1 MSSYMYIVG
10 AGSHSHL
17 SVVGMRWRGLESYK
31 YTKDLLEMDSRKSGV
46 SLSGIPCELQGIQT
60 PLQADVWEEYLRT
73 HPDKDFCE
81 YLLSGIRRGF
91 RLGFDYCRSSCVKAK
106 SNMKSALEN
115 ATVVDEYI
123 AEEVKLGRVLGPVK
137 PESLPPVQVNRIG
150 VIPKSHQPDRW
161 RLIVDLSHPAGSS
174 VNDGID
180 PELCTL
186 RYTSVDEAI
195 RRVLQEGRATELAKL
210 DLQSAY
216 RMVPVDPVDR
226 LLLGMVW
233 RDELYVDAALPF
245 GLRSAPKIFN
255 AIADALQWI
264 MEARGSKVIHYLD
277 DFLLFGA
284 PGSKECLRSRMAIER
299 LCAELGVPIA
309 SHKTEGPSC
318 QLTFLGI
325 ELDSKALIARL
336 PEDKLHRLQMEIRR
350 WEDKSSCT
358 KRELLSLVSQL
369 QRACCVVRPGRTFL
383 RRMISLSKVAKELH
397 HHVRLNRGFKSDLQW
412 WASFLPVWNGSSMMG
427 GVHQYRYSA
436 TVTSDASGRWGCGA
450 YSSSGDWF
458 QLEWPEEWRE
468 VHITVKELLPVVV
481 AVAMWGKQWQGR
493 NIRCRCDNA
502 AVVAILN
509 TGSSKEERAMHLMRS
524 LFFVQAMFDISLFGE
539 HIPGAENGPADAL
552 SRGDARSFLS
562 QVRSARHEPTVVRVD
577 LRQALLLKRPDW
589 TSKSWRD
596 LLKSFLHEA

>member
-1 MSSYMYIVG
+1 
-10 AGSHSHL
+10 
-17 SVVGMRWRGLESYK
+17 
-31 YTKDLLEMDSRKSGV
+31 MDSKVSGV
-46 SLSGIPCELQGIQT
+46 SLSEIPSELQGVQT
-60 PLQADVWEEYLRT
+60 PLRADVWEKYLST
-73 HPDKDFCE
+73 HPDREFCE
-81 YLLSGIRRGF
+81 YLLSGIRKGF
-91 RLGFDYCRSSCVKAK
+91 RLGFEYRRASCVKAK

-115 ATVVDEYI
+115 ASVVDDYI

-150 VIPKSHQPDRW
+150 VIPKSHQPGKW

-195 RRVLQEGRATELAKL
+195 KRILQQGQEAQLAKL

-216 RMVPVDPVDR
+216 RIVPVDPVDR

-233 RDELYVDAALPF
+233 RDKLYLDAALPF

-264 MEARGSKVIHYLD
+264 MEARGIKVIHYLD

-284 PGSKECLRSRMAIER
+284 PGSEECLRSRQAMEK
-299 LCAELGVPIA
+299 LCEDLGVPIA
-309 SHKTEGPSC
+309 THKTEGPSC
-318 QLTFLGI
+318 RLTFLGI
-325 ELDSKALIARL
+325 ELDSNSLIARL
-336 PEDKLHRLQMEIRR
+336 PEDKLHRLQVEIRR
-350 WEDKSSCT
+350 WASKSSCT
-358 KRELLSLVSQL
+358 KRELLSLVGQL
-369 QRACCVVRPGRTFL
+369 QHACCVVRPGRTFL
-383 RRMISLSKVAKELH
+383 RRMISLSKGVKELH
-397 HHVRLNRGFKSDLQW
+397 HHIRLNKGFKSDLQW
-412 WASFLPVWNGSSMMG
+412 WGCFLPVWNGSSMME
-427 GVHQYRYSA
+427 GVHRYRFSA

-458 QLEWPEEWRE
+458 QLEWPESWRE

-481 AVAMWGKQWQGR
+481 AVAMWGKQWRGR

-502 AVVAILN
+502 AVVSIIN
-509 TGSSKEERAMHLMRS
+509 SGSSKEERAMHLMRS
-524 LFFVQAMFDISLFGE
+524 LFFFQAIFDISLVAE

-552 SRGDARSFLS
+552 SRGDASSFLS
-562 QVRSARHEPTVVRVD
+562 QVRSARHEPTAVRDD
-577 LRQALLLKRPDW
+577 LQQALLLKRPG
-589 TSKSWRD
+589 
-596 LLKSFLHEA
+596 